1 MNPLSLIPPL
11 LLLCALVGCS
21 KPESKSASTPYWLP
35 TNGGARWI
43 NADGIQCGETYRDID
58 GNWEAW
64 VSAESNRIHYYQ
76 DEQAAVNFVESRC
89 RP

>member
-1 MNPLSLIPPL
+1 MKTSL
-11 LLLCALVGCS
+11 LLLALCLMVGCS
-21 KPESKSASTPYWLP
+21 KPRHCDRLP
-35 TNGGARWI
+35 TTYGTRWV
-43 NADGIQCGETYRDID
+43 NADGTQCGETYLDTD

-64 VSAESNRIHYYQ
+64 VSAESNRIHYYR